1 MTAFGAKGLLILLAV
16 VLFIISAL
24 TSEDR
29 WDEFISFGLAVFA
42 AAFIVDSLPL
52 GNMTGTRR
60 DTNRTP

>member
-1 MTAFGAKGLLILLAV
+1 MTGFGARGLLVLLAV

-24 TSEDR
+24 GSEDR

-60 DTNRTP
+60 TTDRT